1 MAGNLYRKPGGRIWY
16 ARLQVRGREYRRSLF
31 TANLTEAR
39 VRLKAELARAEQI
52 RFSGEPR
59 HAWPEAVVGW
69 AQDAA
74 QSLKPATLK
83 RYLVSL
89 RQVRGIMDGLYVDE
103 ITQQT
108 VSRIGR
114 RAGRSNATRRRDL
127 SAVSTVLRWCRAAG
141 WREDNP
147 ARSWDRS
154 LIVER
159 RSPIVLPRGEDIARV
174 VASAPSN
181 FGAMIRLA
189 QYTGMRQEEVASL
202 TRAQLRPGAVQII
215 QTKTG
220 RPRSVPLDE
229 RAAGTIVGTPARVGC
244 PYVFWSE
251 RGDRYHEVA
260 SRFRVIVKR
269 SGAAP
274 FRFHDLR
281 HWFAIDYLRRG
292 GSIYTLQQI
301 LGHASIKTT
310 EIYLAYLTPE
320 EAGKSKR
327 TG

>member
-1 MAGNLYRKPGGRIWY
+1 
-16 ARLQVRGREYRRSLF
+16 
-31 TANLTEAR
+31 
-39 VRLKAELARAEQI
+39 
-52 RFSGEPR
+52 
-59 HAWPEAVVGW
+59 
-69 AQDAA
+69 
-74 QSLKPATLK
+74 
-83 RYLVSL
+83 
-89 RQVRGIMDGLYVDE
+89 
-103 ITQQT
+103 
-108 VSRIGR
+108 
-114 RAGRSNATRRRDL
+114 
-127 SAVSTVLRWCRAAG
+127 
-141 WREDNP
+141 
-147 ARSWDRS
+147 
-154 LIVER
+154 
-159 RSPIVLPRGEDIARV
+159 
-174 VASAPSN
+174 
-181 FGAMIRLA
+181 MIRLA

-202 TRAQLRPGAVQII
+202 TRAQLRPGAAQLIH
-215 QTKTG
+215 TKTG

-229 RAAGTIVGTPARVGC
+229 RAVGTIVGTPARVGC